1 MINNHTRRFQTT
13 TKTGIVLISLAACLA
28 FAWPALGGAAEGPT
42 SRPGGPSRAKDAA
55 PTTTGPATIAKRDH
69 PFVAMADGLF
79 EAQFRA
85 SGGKI
90 YSAMYLTRPWREVAA
105 ELVSNPP
112 PQKVTVFQCRG
123 PQDEVL
129 EAFRPVADQFIIF
142 LFHHASLRAPGPDDR
157 VWPGVNHP
165 LLNRIRDVPPIAG
178 GARVYAL
185 IHVLGEET
193 AVWGLNAERGVR
205 FEEVQW
211 MAVAVMGGD
220 YGGILWRTDVN
231 ISPWPDRLHALE
243 TAIRA
248 YSDDLGNS
256 SAVVGWVE
264 GPPGQPITTRCSD
277 KKLFIFLLHP
287 DYMSFDPAGKS
298 IREPVE
304 ARDCQGQVVIH
315 PPESWRV
322 ESGRTLSGAPL
333 KLDRE
338 GAVLR
343 THYYFRGGGEVLI
356 LDLKGSATSAT
367 EPIAGAGDNLRKE

>member
-13 TKTGIVLISLAACLA
+13 TKSGIVLISLVACLA
-28 FAWPALGGAAEGPT
+28 LARQVQGGAAEGPT
-42 SRPGGPSRAKDAA
+42 SRPSGPSRAIDAA
-55 PTTTGPATIAKRDH
+55 PASPGPAPGARRGH
-69 PFVAMADGLF
+69 PFVAMADGMF
-79 EAQFRA
+79 QAQVRA
-85 SGGKI
+85 SGGMLVN
-90 YSAMYLTRPWREVAA
+90 AMYLTRPWREVAA

-112 PQKVTVFQCRG
+112 AQKVTVFQCRG

-142 LFHHASLRAPGPDDR
+142 LFQHAGLRGPGPDDR
-157 VWPGVNHP
+157 VWPGIDHP
-165 LLNRIRDVPPIAG
+165 LLNRLREVPPQAG
-178 GARVYAL
+178 KARVHAI

-193 AVWGLNAERGVR
+193 SVWGLDEKRGIR

-211 MAVAVMGGD
+211 MVVAVMGGD
-220 YGGILWRTDVN
+220 YGGFLWRTDVN
-231 ISPWPDRLHALE
+231 ISPWPDRLRALE

-248 YSDDLGNS
+248 NAEDLGNA

-264 GPPGQPITTRCSD
+264 GPPGQPLTTRCSD

-287 DYMSFDPAGKS
+287 DYMSFDPGGRS

-315 PPESWRV
+315 PPEGWRV
-322 ESGRTLSGAPL
+322 ESGRCLSGATL
-333 KLDRE
+333 KLDRD

-343 THYYFRGGGEVLI
+343 TRYCFRGGGEILI
-356 LDLKGSATSAT
+356 LDLKGSPTIATGS
-367 EPIAGAGDNLRKE
+367 IAGARDNLRKE